1 MKSLAFASPDEIKQ
15 EQSRLLKQQL
25 AYVVKESPFY
35 RRLFAEIN
43 VAEINTVDD
52 LKKLPCTTKQ
62 DVANFNNDFFA
73 VAKNKIIDYCTTSGT
88 TGNPVTIGLTE
99 NDLERLALNEKIT
112 FESVLKEQDVV
123 QLMLTLDKQFMA
135 GMAYY
140 IGLRKIGCGIV
151 RSGPG
156 SPKFQIE
163 SIQRHNVTALVA
175 VPSFLI
181 KVIQYAKANAIDLNS
196 LSVKNVFCI
205 GEPIREEANDGSLPP
220 NILARKITEGWNV
233 KLFGTY
239 ASTEMQTAFSECA
252 CGNGGHLTP
261 ELLIAEWLDDNDNEV
276 SEGETG
282 ELTVT
287 HLGVE
292 GVPLIRYRTGDL
304 CKKYTAPCSC
314 GKNSVRVSPIFGR
327 KNQMIKFNGTT
338 VYPNAIIQVLKEF
351 DLDDFLIRVSISDL
365 QTDDVKI
372 LVVSSKAVNFEQLI
386 QSLHAK
392 VKVKPTIIHTTQS
405 EINAYRSSDDRK
417 PKQVVF
423 TN

>member
-1 MKSLAFASPDEIKQ
+1 MNSLAFASADEIKQ
-15 EQSRLLKQQL
+15 EQNRLLKKQL
-25 AYVVKESPFY
+25 AYVMKQSPFY
-35 RRLFAEIN
+35 QRLFAGIN
-43 VAEINTVDD
+43 LDEVHAIDD

-62 DVANFNNDFFA
+62 DLANFNDDFFA
-73 VAKNKIIDYCTTSGT
+73 VEKNKIIDYCTTSGT

-99 NDLERLALNEKIT
+99 SDLERLALNEKIT
-112 FESVLKEQDVV
+112 FETTLNSNDVV

-163 SIQRHNVTALVA
+163 SIQRHGVTALVA

-205 GEPIREEANDGSLPP
+205 GEPIREEANDGSLQP
-220 NILARKITEGWNV
+220 NILARKITESWNV

-239 ASTEMQTAFSECA
+239 ASTEMQTAFSECNY
-252 CGNGGHLTP
+252 GNGGHLAS
-261 ELLIAEWLDDNDNEV
+261 ELLIAEWLDDDGNEV
-276 SEGETG
+276 TEGETG

-292 GVPLIRYRTGDL
+292 GLPLVRYRTGDL
-304 CKKYTAPCSC
+304 CKKYTAPCAC
-314 GKNSVRVSPIFGR
+314 GKNSVRISSILGR
-327 KNQMIKFNGTT
+327 KNQMIKLNGTT
-338 VYPNAIIQVLKEF
+338 VYPNAIIHVLKEF
-351 DLDDFLIRVSISDL
+351 DLDDFLILVSQSDL
-365 QTDDVKI
+365 QTDEVKL
-372 LVVSSKAVNFEQLI
+372 LVASSKAVNFETLI

-392 VKVKPTIIHTTQS
+392 VKVKPTIIHATQS
-405 EINAYRSSDDRK
+405 EINSYRNSEDRK